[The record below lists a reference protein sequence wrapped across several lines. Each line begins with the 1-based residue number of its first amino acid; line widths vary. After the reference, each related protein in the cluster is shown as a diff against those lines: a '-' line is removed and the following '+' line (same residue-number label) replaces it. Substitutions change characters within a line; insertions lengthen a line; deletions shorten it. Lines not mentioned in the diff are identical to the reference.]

1 MPERSALPERSATG
15 AGAMPATGS
24 GPGSGPAAPGAGGP
38 PTVHA
43 SCVLVGEAGILIEGA
58 SGAGKSTLAREIVAA
73 ARLAGRFARL
83 VSDDRTRLEVRNGRI
98 VARTVAAIA
107 GQIEIRGLGI
117 VGTAHEGGAVVRLV
131 LSLSSDAPPRWPLP
145 EDSLAPLCGIMVPRL
160 FLQSGAASAPLVLAW
175 LDAQA
180 SRLVTL

>member
-1 MPERSALPERSATG
+1 MPETG
-15 AGAMPATGS
+15 GRDGSDPASPDAAVGGA
-24 GPGSGPAAPGAGGP
+24 

-58 SGAGKSTLAREIVAA
+58 SGAGKSTLAREVVAA

-83 VSDDRTRLEVRNGRI
+83 VSDDRTRLEVRNGR
-98 VARTVAAIA
+98 VLARTVAAIA
-107 GQIEIRGLGI
+107 GRIEIRGLGI
-117 VGTAHEGGAVVRLV
+117 VGTAHEERAVVRLV

-145 EDSLAPLCGIMVPRL
+145 EESLAPLCGIMVPRL
-160 FLQSGAASAPLVLAW
+160 FLRSGAASAPLVLAW

-180 SRLVTL
+180 RTLVTL